1 MPTPLQAL
9 QSVDHS
15 GLLSSKGEPKH
26 LQPPI
31 QQKRVID
38 DRPNAALPTNARFVR
53 PYDYARAERED
64 FMHAAQ
70 SHPDRVP
77 YEQLKP
83 GDLVV
88 SKSPY
93 ALSKS
98 RQHCRGVLSV
108 LCDRIYVNTCPKQ
121 HVFAV

>member
-15 GLLSSKGEPKH
+15 GLLDSKGEPKR
-26 LQPPI
+26 LPVPI

-53 PYDYARAERED
+53 PYDYPRVEREEL
-64 FMHAAQ
+64 MQAAKADPE
-70 SHPDRVP
+70 SVP
-77 YEQLKP
+77 YEELKP

-88 SKSPY
+88 SKSPCVSD
-93 ALSKS
+93 A
-98 RQHCRGVLSV
+98 
-108 LCDRIYVNTCPKQ
+108 CP
-121 HVFAV
+121 